1 MAPKRVL
8 RHGTF
13 SKTIFLYFSHANYF
27 QNKHT
32 INIIFMK
39 NFTFTLLK
47 TVLVTLVFFSLS
59 SCENKKQS
67 APPPPKIPVVSVIQQ
82 NVPIYKEF
90 VGQVYGQLD
99 IPIRARVSG
108 FLEGIHFEEG
118 RRVKK
123 GQLLY
128 TIDPEPYQAALA
140 QEMSKLAEAR
150 TSFVKAR
157 SDLDRIE
164 PLAAMNAVSKSDLDA
179 AKAQYDAAKAYVDAT
194 KASVR
199 LAKIQLG
206 YCSIYSPIS
215 GVIGKTKA
223 KVGEFVGQNPN
234 PVILN
239 TVSKISNVSVEFFL
253 PESDYLALAR
263 SFDVTPGKNA
273 GQNEKRSSRQK
284 ETLQLILSDGSVYKH
299 RGKVDFINRQVDP
312 TTGAILIQ
320 ATFPNPERILRPG
333 LFARV
338 KAEIYVDS
346 NALLVPQ
353 RCVNETQGKH
363 NVFVVQDSVVRFV
376 PVETGPTVGDMWII
390 KKGLKKGDQVVL
402 QGLQYVKEG
411 VKVVP
416 QPKTF
421 QSKSK
426 LINELLNNQ

>member
-1 MAPKRVL
+1 
-8 RHGTF
+8 
-13 SKTIFLYFSHANYF
+13 
-27 QNKHT
+27 
-32 INIIFMK
+32 MK
-39 NFTFTLLK
+39 NFNFTLLK
-47 TVLVTLVFFSLS
+47 VTLVTLVFFSLA
-59 SCENKKQS
+59 SCGSKKKT
-67 APPPPKIPVVSVIQQ
+67 APPPPKIPVVTVLQE

-90 VGQVYGQLD
+90 VGQVYGQVD

-128 TIDPEPYQAALA
+128 TIDPEPYQATVA
-140 QEMSKLAEAR
+140 QEMSKLAEAQ
-150 TSFVKAR
+150 TSFVKAQ
-157 SDLDRIE
+157 SDLNRIE

-179 AKAQYDAAKAYVDAT
+179 ARAQYDAAKAYVNAA

-206 YCSIYSPIS
+206 YCSIYSPIN
-215 GVIGKTKA
+215 GIIGKTKA

-253 PESDYLALAR
+253 PEKDYLALAR
-263 SFDVTPGKNA
+263 SFGVTPGKEA
-273 GQNEKRSSRQK
+273 QQK
-284 ETLQLILSDGSVYKH
+284 EEEKATQKEALQLILSDGSVYPY

-312 TTGAILIQ
+312 STGTILVQ
-320 ATFPNPERILRPG
+320 ATFPNPKRILRPG
-333 LFARV
+333 LFSKV

-363 NVFVVQDSVVRFV
+363 NVFVVRDSTVHFV
-376 PVETGPTVGDMWII
+376 SVQTGPTVGDMWII

-402 QGLQYVKEG
+402 EGLQYVKEG

-416 QPKTF
+416 DPKAF
-421 QSKSK
+421 KSKSK
-426 LINELLNNQ
+426 LINQLLNNQ

>member
-1 MAPKRVL
+1 
-8 RHGTF
+8 
-13 SKTIFLYFSHANYF
+13 
-27 QNKHT
+27 
-32 INIIFMK
+32 MK
-39 NFTFTLLK
+39 NFNFTLLK
-47 TVLVTLVFFSLS
+47 VTLVTLVLFSLA
-59 SCENKKQS
+59 SCGSKKKT
-67 APPPPKIPVVSVIQQ
+67 APPPQKIPVVTVLQE

-90 VGQVYGQLD
+90 VGQVYGQVD

-128 TIDPEPYQAALA
+128 TIDPEPYQATVA
-140 QEMSKLAEAR
+140 QEMSKLAEAQ

-179 AKAQYDAAKAYVDAT
+179 ARAQYDAAKAYVDAA

-206 YCSIYSPIS
+206 YCSIYSPIN
-215 GVIGKTKA
+215 GIIGKTKA

-239 TVSKISNVSVEFFL
+239 TVSKISHVSVEFFL
-253 PESDYLALAR
+253 PETDYLALAR
-263 SFDVTPGKNA
+263 SFGVTPGEKEK
-273 GQNEKRSSRQK
+273 QNPE
-284 ETLQLILSDGSVYKH
+284 ETTQREALQLILSDGSVYKH
-299 RGKVDFINRQVDP
+299 RGHVDFINRQVDP
-312 TTGAILIQ
+312 TTGTILVQ
-320 ATFPNPERILRPG
+320 ATFPNPERVLRPG
-333 LFARV
+333 LFAKV

-363 NVFVVQDSVVRFV
+363 NVFVVRDSIVHFV
-376 PVETGPTVGDMWII
+376 PVQTGPTVGDMWII
-390 KKGLKKGDQVVL
+390 KKGLKKGDRVVL
-402 QGLQYVKEG
+402 EGLQYVKEG

-416 QPKTF
+416 EPKAF
-421 QSKSK
+421 KSKSK
-426 LINELLNNQ
+426 LINQLLNNQ